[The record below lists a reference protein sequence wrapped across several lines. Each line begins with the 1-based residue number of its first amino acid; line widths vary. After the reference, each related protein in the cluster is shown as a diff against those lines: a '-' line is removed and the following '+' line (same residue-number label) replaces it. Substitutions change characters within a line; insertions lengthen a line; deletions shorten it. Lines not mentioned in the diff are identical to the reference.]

1 MSCQGLV
8 SILPE
13 SYVLDKRKQ
22 FFDAIIAAV
31 RLLPDEV
38 DLNLEHEKVA
48 PVLSS
53 NQFKSNP
60 RNGTLMFRAPFEFR
74 PASGAFGSGFAD
86 EEADPIYEAIDFSIY
101 QFGKTLRVGVLMP
114 ARMSQVFL
122 LDPTAEYQS
131 LWLGEVGVSTPVV
144 VERPSDRVLLDWFF
158 ECPYLHDG
166 DWREVERF
174 TLGIRHVYNRI
185 FAILHRVVANDPAHF
200 RSLPTP

>member
-22 FFDAIIAAV
+22 FFEAIIAAV

-38 DLNLEHEKVA
+38 DLNLEHEKVT
-48 PVLSS
+48 PLLSHD
-53 NQFKSNP
+53 QFKSNP
-60 RNGTLMFRAPFEFR
+60 RNGTLMFRAPFEFH
-74 PASGAFGSGFAD
+74 PQTVAIEG
-86 EEADPIYEAIDFSIY
+86 EEAEPIYEAIDFSIY
-101 QFGKTLRVGVLMP
+101 QFGKILRVGVLMP
-114 ARMSQVFL
+114 ARMSRAFL

-158 ECPYLHDG
+158 ECPHLHDG

-185 FAILHRVVANDPAHF
+185 FAILHRVVANDPGHF